1 VSYFHFHLFLQLEGK
16 NGLNACVQVKEQ
28 IIVLVKK
35 KSVIL
40 KATEVHGVLGWVYG
54 HVLFTNVSRK

>member
-1 VSYFHFHLFLQLEGK
+1 
-16 NGLNACVQVKEQ
+16 
-28 IIVLVKK
+28 
-35 KSVIL
+35 VIL